1 MVPDIIT
8 GNAGADWLLQ
18 QGSHSA
24 AAWAD
29 VAVINPWT
37 MYLMYGDKDILKK
50 QYGLRHVVSDG
61 GAMGLVVNLHHYFGQ
76 LRRRSQRR

>member
-1 MVPDIIT
+1 MNTYSFYRKWLRDVEADQTPEGGVAHVVPDIIT
-8 GNAGADWLLQ
+8 GNTGADWLLQ

-37 MYLMYGDKDILKK
+37 MYLTYGDVKK
-50 QYGLRHVVSDG
+50 
-61 GAMGLVVNLHHYFGQ
+61 F
-76 LRRRSQRR
+76 

>member
-1 MVPDIIT
+1 MWFRNIIT

-29 VAVINPWT
+29 VAELTTWT
-37 MYLMYGDKDILKK
+37 MYLTFGDKEILKL
-50 QYGLRHVVSDG
+50 QYQSYKGVD
-61 GAMGLVVNLHHYFGQ
+61 
-76 LRRRSQRR
+76 